1 MSKKIVS
8 FAIMFLLV
16 SVSFASSLT
25 VDDVVKNMQSNQ
37 SKIKD
42 MYSEMTTTITSNLA
56 MPNSANKGPQ
66 TMIQKSRM
74 WTKGTD
80 KSKIEVLSPTKQTTI
95 TNGNIMTMIDPQS
108 GQKVTQD
115 MSNLPAGKAG
125 IKGQAGM
132 AGSNSMNLAKALE
145 MFDMTVSQ
153 KEALYIMEAKPKKTN
168 PVIGKMSF
176 FIDPTR
182 WLPIKIIIYTPQG
195 KDLSRA
201 QSREMS
207 VTEMQYSEINGVWVA
222 TKTTSAVKTPMG
234 NMSTEMV
241 MENVKVNGGIGDG
254 EFNE

>member
-25 VDDVVKNMQSNQ
+25 VEDVVKNMQSNQ

-42 MYSEMTTTITSNLA
+42 MYSEMTTTITSNLS
-56 MPNSANKGPQ
+56 MPNSASKGPQ
-66 TMIQKSRM
+66 TMVQKSKM

-95 TNGNIMTMIDPQS
+95 TNGNMMTMIDPQS

-115 MSNLPAGKAG
+115 MSKV
-125 IKGQAGM
+125 KGQTGM
-132 AGSNSMNLAKALE
+132 AGNNSMNLAKALE

-153 KEALYIMEAKPKKTN
+153 KDALYIMEAKPKKAN

-207 VTEMQYSEINGVWVA
+207 TTEMEYSEI
-222 TKTTSAVKTPMG
+222 
-234 NMSTEMV
+234 
-241 MENVKVNGGIGDG
+241 I
-254 EFNE
+254 